1 MKGLEAKTLG
11 LKKVIRHEYK
21 RIVAFMLTVAMVVT
35 NFGTNLTVAFA
46 AGEETSSLFLLD
58 SSELEDAI
66 STALESGDVFDFSSL
81 ELKAKQKSLK
91 TSYEKLIGSKAGKV
105 YQLDVDVDNSYAS
118 ENTDLQVFYN
128 AGTDSVVF
136 LFINESEMAV
146 TFRAN
151 VSGYETARVTVNPN
165 TSNIED
171 AEDVEN
177 AEDYSGTTM
186 VDDEKN
192 QPKAEVVKPE
202 GETSATDE
210 NGSDETEEETKAD
223 VTESETASEN
233 GETEETTGA
242 ENSSETEE
250 TTAAEET
257 EAEAEETAEETEAAE
272 PETEAPAA
280 EEELQAEEGSATA
293 SISAKEVFRV
303 STSAEVAEETLADST
318 EEETEAE
325 TEAEAPEK
333 ETEALPETTEAEETV
348 AEDKTEETAADETA
362 DGETVADETK
372 DGELVNDETEAP
384 AENPADNNGGSSET
398 DFDGDEQFLEDD
410 SIELMGEL
418 AGKAYNTVTIWGR
431 ANARAYA
438 VKAEDLVG
446 EAAVEGQYNV
456 DYSVDPVGAAAI
468 KGAHTVN
475 EGETLYFAVDPQV
488 GYEIT
493 AVTANGEELEEVDA
507 AGVAS
512 ASNLEK
518 YAHVYAVEE
527 VSEDLEIVASL
538 EETENVAHPEFN
550 AS

>member
-11 LKKVIRHEYK
+11 LKKMIRHEYK

-66 STALESGDVFDFSSL
+66 STALESGEVFDFSSL

-91 TSYEKLIGSKAGKV
+91 TSYEKLIESKAGKV
-105 YQLDVDVDNSYAS
+105 YQLDVDVDSSYAS

-136 LFINESEMAV
+136 LFINESDMAV

-171 AEDVEN
+171 AEGVEN
-177 AEDYSGTTM
+177 AEDYSNTTM
-186 VDDEKN
+186 VDDEKKA
-192 QPKAEVVKPE
+192 KAEVVKPE
-202 GETSATDE
+202 GETSESDE

-257 EAEAEETAEETEAAE
+257 EAEVEETAEETEAAE

-280 EEELQAEEGSATA
+280 EEEL
-293 SISAKEVFRV
+293 
-303 STSAEVAEETLADST
+303 
-318 EEETEAE
+318 
-325 TEAEAPEK
+325 
-333 ETEALPETTEAEETV
+333 
-348 AEDKTEETAADETA
+348 
-362 DGETVADETK
+362 
-372 DGELVNDETEAP
+372 
-384 AENPADNNGGSSET
+384 
-398 DFDGDEQFLEDD
+398 
-410 SIELMGEL
+410 
-418 AGKAYNTVTIWGR
+418 
-431 ANARAYA
+431 
-438 VKAEDLVG
+438 
-446 EAAVEGQYNV
+446 
-456 DYSVDPVGAAAI
+456 
-468 KGAHTVN
+468 
-475 EGETLYFAVDPQV
+475 
-488 GYEIT
+488 
-493 AVTANGEELEEVDA
+493 
-507 AGVAS
+507 
-512 ASNLEK
+512 
-518 YAHVYAVEE
+518 
-527 VSEDLEIVASL
+527 
-538 EETENVAHPEFN
+538 
-550 AS
+550 